1 MAKAKTKTGTV
12 SPTKTAVVESP
23 ITTRGG
29 VDPTAPPKQ
38 DWEKA
43 ANPSPEEQRAQSE
56 ALARELAAKNK

>member
-1 MAKAKTKTGTV
+1 MAKAKKSTV
-12 SPTKTAVVESP
+12 TPTKTAVVESA

-29 VDPTAPPKQ
+29 VDPDAPPKA

>member
-1 MAKAKTKTGTV
+1 MAKTKKVT
-12 SPTKTAVVESP
+12 PTKTAVVESP

-29 VDPTAPPKQ
+29 VERDVPEKP
-38 DWEKA
+38 DWLKA